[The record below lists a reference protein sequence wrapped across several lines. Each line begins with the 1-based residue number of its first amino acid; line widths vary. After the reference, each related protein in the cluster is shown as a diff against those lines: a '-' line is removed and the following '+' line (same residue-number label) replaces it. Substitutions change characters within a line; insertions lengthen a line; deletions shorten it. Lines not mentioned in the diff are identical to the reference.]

1 MTPRQ
6 KVLIVETHSF
16 DAQTL
21 RSFET
26 IPIQTWNHQYAA
38 RHDSPDI
45 TVRMHAMLSSWP
57 CTTSPINCASMR
69 CCDHPTAEI
78 QAGARGETVSTLAQ
92 GIFTCCTVV
101 CRCCAPAGWAAEPL
115 GLCTASRLFLKMH
128 KCKSCAKMHG
138 ANWKSY
144 YEVEVLL
151 AVHQRRA
158 SPSWVVTKDADFQL
172 GIQEWSVLQL
182 GIINSLRSWMV
193 PLKETR
199 AARQAIAHLA
209 LETTPG
215 CTKDSPRCQV

>member
-1 MTPRQ
+1 M
-6 KVLIVETHSF
+6 
-16 DAQTL
+16 L
-21 RSFET
+21 RSSHSRDTSWSSGRDCIHFGT
-26 IPIQTWNHQYAA
+26 GYFHLLHCGVSLLRAC
-38 RHDSPDI
+38 R
-45 TVRMHAMLSSWP
+45 LSRRTSW
-57 CTTSPINCASMR
+57 
-69 CCDHPTAEI
+69 
-78 QAGARGETVSTLAQ
+78 
-92 GIFTCCTVV
+92 
-101 CRCCAPAGWAAEPL
+101 
-115 GLCTASRLFLKMH
+115 LCTASRLFLKMH